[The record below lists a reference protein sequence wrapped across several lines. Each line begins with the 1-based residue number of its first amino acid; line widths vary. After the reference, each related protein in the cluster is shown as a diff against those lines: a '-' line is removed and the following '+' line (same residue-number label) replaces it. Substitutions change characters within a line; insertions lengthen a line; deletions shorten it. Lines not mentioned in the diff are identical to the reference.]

1 MQYTVLGSIALGYQP
16 LWDRSRDLCGVR
28 LFVQATDNGTPNAAH
43 LLEALNHLWSG
54 ARSALL
60 VSPRTPALL
69 CDLLDHVRP
78 DMPGLEINDEWL
90 GDAAVVQRVQAAL
103 AQGCQLVWQGRVDAR
118 PAPAIQSTF
127 AHQVIDLGPE
137 SALQALRAAQAQH
150 PQGGGAGAAGAATAA
165 ARTASPIQAAQVY
178 DRLPSGAM
186 VDHALDQ
193 QGAAAVAGWPVDD
206 VMHEHRQHRTLP
218 RLETI
223 QRMMRSLGADE
234 AMEYIETILSEDPA
248 LTYRF
253 LNHVNSA
260 ALGRRT
266 GIDSLRHGLMMLG
279 YTSLQHWLRDQ
290 LAYAS
295 VAVNLKPVFSGMVL
309 RAKLVEHLLDAG
321 AEGDLQRELYLC
333 GLLSQLD
340 VLLGE
345 PLPTILARLPLH
357 ERVQDAI
364 LRNDGPYAP
373 YLSLAHSMETADTAQ
388 TLALCAEAELPLE
401 EANRILLRML
411 DGLML
416 HRPLWAD
423 DDHS

>member
-16 LWDRSRDLCGVR
+16 LWDRLRDLCGVR
-28 LFVQATDNGTPNAAH
+28 LHVHTTDNGTPNAAH

-54 ARSALL
+54 TKSALL

-78 DMPGLEINDEWL
+78 DMPGLEVNDAWL
-90 GDAAVVQRVQAAL
+90 GDTAVVQRVQNAL
-103 AQGCQLVWQGRVDAR
+103 AHGCRLVWQGSADAR
-118 PAPAIQSTF
+118 LSPAVQRTF
-127 AHQVIDLGPE
+127 AHQIVDLGPE
-137 SALQALRAAQAQH
+137 SALQALRAAQAH
-150 PQGGGAGAAGAATAA
+150 AHAPGANRVPPPGVRTVSPVHAGY
-165 ARTASPIQAAQVY
+165 IY
-178 DRLPSGAM
+178 DRLPSGAL
-186 VDHALDQ
+186 VDHALDHQ
-193 QGAAAVAGWPVDD
+193 HAAAVAGWPVDD

-223 QRMMRSLGADE
+223 QRMMRSLSADE
-234 AMEYIETILSEDPA
+234 AMEYVETILSEDPA

-279 YTSLQHWLRDQ
+279 YTALQHWLRDQ

-333 GLLSQLD
+333 GLLSQMD

-345 PLPTILARLPLH
+345 PLPIILARLPLP
-357 ERVQDAI
+357 ERVQDAL
-364 LRNDGPYAP
+364 LRADGPYAP
-373 YLSLAHSMETADTAQ
+373 YLNLARSMETADTPH
-388 TLALCAEAELPLE
+388 TLALCDEAELPLE

-411 DGLML
+411 DGLTL
-416 HRPLWAD
+416 HRPLWA
-423 DDHS
+423 